1 MSKLRKFITI
11 FLLIIGVIITAF
23 EFYRTMAYAVSS
35 ASNQLYSG
43 YLWMGVGF
51 VLYAIMHKFVFK
63 KNIDIMQT
71 MSHEG
76 AHMLVGALFL
86 RRKIYQFNAKSAD
99 SLSYGDNT
107 LGFVSSS
114 RKDGYISVMSTLAPY
129 MLPYLTFLLLLF
141 RLMIKNEC
149 LPIVDVIIGFSLM
162 FYFYCWKKDTRRD
175 QSDIQL
181 CGVFLS
187 YLYIITFL
195 LFNISLIIYSVSG
208 GVSNPMNIF
217 GAIAHYFTQTWN
229 DIMMLWGMIG
239 LS

>member
-1 MSKLRKFITI
+1 MSKFRRFITI
-11 FLLIIGVIITAF
+11 FLLVVAVIIAAF
-23 EFYRTMAYAVSS
+23 EFYRTIMYAVN
-35 ASNQLYSG
+35 ASMNKLYSG

-51 VLYAIMHKFVFK
+51 IVYVIFHKFLFK

-114 RKDGYISVMSTLAPY
+114 RKGNHINILSTLAPY

-162 FYFYCWKKDTRRD
+162 FYFFCWKKDTRRD

-195 LFNISLIIYSVSG
+195 LFNLSIIIYAVSG
-208 GVSNPMNIF
+208 GISEPLNIF
-217 GAIAHYFTQTWN
+217 GGIKQYFVQTWN
-229 DIMMLWGMIG
+229 DINWIVDLIKK
-239 LS
+239 

>member
-1 MSKLRKFITI
+1 MSKFRKFITI
-11 FLLIIGVIITAF
+11 FLLVIAIIVAAF
-23 EFYRTMAYAVSS
+23 EFYRTMSYAIN
-35 ASNQLYSG
+35 ASMNQLYSG

-51 VLYAIMHKFVFK
+51 VVYIIFHKFIFR

-86 RRKIYQFNAKSAD
+86 RRKIYEFNAKSAE

-114 RKDGYISVMSTLAPY
+114 RKGNRISLLSTLAPY

-141 RLMIKNEC
+141 RLMIKNQC
-149 LPIVDVIIGFSLM
+149 LPIIDVVIGFSLM
-162 FYFYCWKKDTRRD
+162 FYFFCWKKDTRRD
-175 QSDIQL
+175 QSDIRL
-181 CGVFLS
+181 CGVFVS

-195 LFNISLIIYSVSG
+195 LFNMSLIIYSLSG
-208 GVSNPMNIF
+208 GITDPINIF
-217 GAIAHYFTQTWN
+217 GAIKQYFTQTWN
-229 DIMMLWGMIG
+229 DMMMVVDLFKA
-239 LS
+239 

>member
-1 MSKLRKFITI
+1 MSKFRRFITI
-11 FLLIIGVIITAF
+11 FLLVIAVIIAAF
-23 EFYRTMAYAVSS
+23 EFYRTIMYAVN
-35 ASNQLYSG
+35 ASMNQQFSG

-51 VLYAIMHKFVFK
+51 IVYVIFHKFFFK

-114 RKDGYISVMSTLAPY
+114 RNSNRINILSTLAPY

-141 RLMIKNEC
+141 RLMIKNQC

-162 FYFYCWKKDTRRD
+162 FYFFCWKKDTRRD

-195 LFNISLIIYSVSG
+195 LFNMSIIIYAVSG
-208 GVSNPMNIF
+208 GVSEPLNIF
-217 GAIAHYFTQTWN
+217 GGIKQYFVQTWN
-229 DIMMLWGMIG
+229 DINWIIDLIKK
-239 LS
+239 

>member
-1 MSKLRKFITI
+1 MSKFRRFITV
-11 FLLIIGVIITAF
+11 FLLIIGLIIAAF
-23 EFYRTMAYAVSS
+23 EFYRTIVFAVN
-35 ASNQLYSG
+35 ASMSDLYSG

-51 VLYAIMHKFVFK
+51 IIYLIFHKFFFR

-76 AHMLVGALFL
+76 AHMLIGALFL
-86 RRKIYQFNAKSAD
+86 RRKIYQFNAKSSD

-114 RKDGYISVMSTLAPY
+114 RSSNRINILSTLAPY
-129 MLPYLTFLLLLF
+129 MLPYLTFVLLLF

-149 LPIVDVIIGFSLM
+149 LPIIDVVIGFSLM
-162 FYFYCWKKDTRRD
+162 FYFLCWKKDTRRD
-175 QSDIQL
+175 QSDIRL

-187 YLYIITFL
+187 YLYIATFL

-208 GVSNPMNIF
+208 GISDPMNIF
-217 GAIAHYFTQTWN
+217 GAISHYFTQTWN
-229 DIMMLWGMIG
+229 DIMMIVELIRN
-239 LS
+239 

>member
-1 MSKLRKFITI
+1 MSKFRRFITI
-11 FLLIIGVIITAF
+11 FLLVIAVIIAAF
-23 EFYRTMAYAVSS
+23 EFYRTIMYAVNTSM
-35 ASNQLYSG
+35 NQQFSG

-51 VLYAIMHKFVFK
+51 IVYIIFHKFLFK

-114 RKDGYISVMSTLAPY
+114 RNSNRINILSTLAPY

-141 RLMIKNEC
+141 RLMIKNQC

-162 FYFYCWKKDTRRD
+162 FYFFCWKKDTRRD

-195 LFNISLIIYSVSG
+195 LFNMSIIIYAVSG
-208 GVSNPMNIF
+208 GVSEPLNIF
-217 GAIAHYFTQTWN
+217 GGIKQYFVQTWN
-229 DIMMLWGMIG
+229 DINWIVDLIKN
-239 LS
+239 

>member
-1 MSKLRKFITI
+1 MSKFRRFITV
-11 FLLIIGVIITAF
+11 FLLIIGLIIAAF
-23 EFYRTMAYAVSS
+23 EFYRTIVFAVN
-35 ASNQLYSG
+35 ASMSDLYSG

-51 VLYAIMHKFVFK
+51 IIYLIFHKFFFR

-76 AHMLVGALFL
+76 AHMLIGALFL
-86 RRKIYQFNAKSAD
+86 RRKIYQFNAKSSD

-114 RKDGYISVMSTLAPY
+114 RNSNRINILSTLAPY
-129 MLPYLTFLLLLF
+129 MLPYLTFVLLLF

-149 LPIVDVIIGFSLM
+149 LPIIDVVIGFSLM
-162 FYFYCWKKDTRRD
+162 FYFLCWKKDTRRD
-175 QSDIQL
+175 QSDIRL

-187 YLYIITFL
+187 YLYIATFL

-208 GVSNPMNIF
+208 GISDPMNIF
-217 GAIAHYFTQTWN
+217 GAIGHYFTQTWN
-229 DIMMLWGMIG
+229 DIMMVVDLIRN
-239 LS
+239 

>member
-1 MSKLRKFITI
+1 MSKFRKFITI
-11 FLLIIGVIITAF
+11 FLLVIAIIVAAF
-23 EFYRTMAYAVSS
+23 EFYRTLSYAVN
-35 ASNQLYSG
+35 ASMNQLYSG

-51 VLYAIMHKFVFK
+51 VVYIIFHKLIFR

-86 RRKIYQFNAKSAD
+86 RRKIYEFNAKSAE

-114 RKDGYISVMSTLAPY
+114 RKGNRISLLSTLAPY

-141 RLMIKNEC
+141 RLMIKNQC
-149 LPIVDVIIGFSLM
+149 LPIIDVVIGFSLM
-162 FYFYCWKKDTRRD
+162 FYFFCWKKDTRRD
-175 QSDIQL
+175 QSDIKL
-181 CGVFLS
+181 CGVFIS

-195 LFNISLIIYSVSG
+195 LFNMSLIIYSLSG
-208 GVSNPMNIF
+208 GITDPINIF
-217 GAIAHYFTQTWN
+217 GAIKQYFTQTWN
-229 DIMMLWGMIG
+229 DMMMVVDLFKA
-239 LS
+239 

>member
-1 MSKLRKFITI
+1 MSKFRKFITI
-11 FLLIIGVIITAF
+11 FLLVISIVIAAF
-23 EFYRTMAYAVSS
+23 EFYRTIVYAVN
-35 ASNQLYSG
+35 ATMNDLYSG
-43 YLWMGVGF
+43 YLWVGVGF
-51 VLYAIMHKFVFK
+51 VVYLVMHRFVFR

-86 RRKIYQFNAKSAD
+86 RRKIYQFNAKSSD
-99 SLSYGDNT
+99 SLTYGDNT

-114 RKDGYISVMSTLAPY
+114 RKNGYISIMSTLAPY

-162 FYFYCWKKDTRRD
+162 FYILCWKKDTRRD

-208 GVSNPMNIF
+208 GMSDPMNIF
-217 GAIAHYFTQTWN
+217 EAVRQYFVQTWN
-229 DIMMLWGMIG
+229 DIIMVVDLIKN
-239 LS
+239 

>member
-1 MSKLRKFITI
+1 MSKFRRFVTI
-11 FLLIIGVIITAF
+11 FLLVIAVIIAAF
-23 EFYRTMAYAVSS
+23 EFYRTIMYAVN
-35 ASNQLYSG
+35 ASMNQQFSG

-51 VLYAIMHKFVFK
+51 IVYVIFHKFFFK
-63 KNIDIMQT
+63 KNIDIVQT

-76 AHMLVGALFL
+76 AHMLVGALLL

-114 RKDGYISVMSTLAPY
+114 RKGNYISIMSTLAPY

-162 FYFYCWKKDTRRD
+162 FYFFCWKKDTRRD

-195 LFNISLIIYSVSG
+195 LFNISIIIYSVSG
-208 GVSNPMNIF
+208 GISEPLNIF
-217 GAIAHYFTQTWN
+217 GGIKQYFVQTWN
-229 DIMMLWGMIG
+229 DIMMVVG
-239 LS
+239 LIRN

>member
-1 MSKLRKFITI
+1 MTI
-11 FLLIIGVIITAF
+11 SLLIIALIIAAF
-23 EFYRTMAYAVSS
+23 EFYRTVYYAVITSMR
-35 ASNQLYSG
+35 QMYSG
-43 YLWMGVGF
+43 YLWLGVGF
-51 VLYAIMHKFVFK
+51 LVYLICHRFFFR

-99 SLSYGDNT
+99 TLSYGDNT

-114 RKDGYISVMSTLAPY
+114 RRGNRINILSTLAPY
-129 MLPYLTFLLLLF
+129 MLPYLTFLLFLF
-141 RLMIKNEC
+141 RLMIKDEC
-149 LPIVDVIIGFSLM
+149 LPIIDVVIGFSLM
-162 FYFYCWKKDTRRD
+162 FYFFCWKKDTRPD

-195 LFNISLIIYSVSG
+195 LFNMSLIIYALSG
-208 GVSNPMNIF
+208 GMTDPMNIF
-217 GAIAHYFTQTWN
+217 GARSA
-229 DIMMLWGMIG
+229 
-239 LS
+239 